1 MKSSKL
7 SLAAVFAA
15 AAAAAPAAM
24 ARVHMNEIKIMEG
37 HKKRSHVVSPLPHT

>member
-7 SLAAVFAA
+7 SLAAVFV
-15 AAAAAPAAM
+15 AAAAPAAM
-24 ARVHMNEIKIMEG
+24 AREHMNEIKIMEG